1 MKKYDLRFEERPG
14 YLYACVTAPSIDRDA
29 ALDYLHK
36 VADRVRASGTE
47 SLMLERDIPAMLSAT
62 DLFFTTQDFL
72 GMVGRARIAFVNRH
86 AKIHDEMN
94 FAMTIG
100 TNRGANYRLFDNVE
114 EADAWLSRPESR

>member
-1 MKKYDLRFEERPG
+1 
-14 YLYACVTAPSIDRDA
+14 
-29 ALDYLHK
+29 
-36 VADRVRASGTE
+36 
-47 SLMLERDIPAMLSAT
+47 
-62 DLFFTTQDFL
+62 
-72 GMVGRARIAFVNRH
+72 VNRH